1 MGLSESGLRVGV
13 AGLGYWGMRHVSVLR
28 TIAEVSEVVGIDP
41 LFGGESAYLSRGPRG
56 LRVYRGIEDALLEID
71 ALVIAVPAAMHYNL
85 AMSAIAARRHV
96 LIEKPMACTFME
108 ARQLVNAAIQ
118 ADVILMVGHTFE
130 YDLAIQRL
138 REIVLDPSF
147 GRLRH
152 LEFAWLNFGIFRED
166 VNVIFDLASHDV
178 SIANFII
185 GALPASV
192 AAWGSCH
199 VRSGREDVAYL
210 SLNYVDSDVA
220 VHVHVSWIDPIRV
233 RRIIAVGDE
242 KTAVYDSLKKQR
254 RIQVFNRPLPTDT
267 LVDHP
272 IATVNQ
278 SYNAASVIRISDT
291 EPLAAEDRHFVE
303 CVINGHQ
310 ALTDGQSGARAVGVL
325 ECAQISIR
333 ERRTVFLS
341 EITNSLW

>member
-1 MGLSESGLRVGV
+1 MGRNEGGLRVGV
-13 AGLGYWGMRHVSVLR
+13 AGLGYWGMRHVSALR
-28 TIAEVSEVVGIDP
+28 AIAEVGEVVGIDP
-41 LFGGESAYLSRGPRG
+41 LFGGGSAHLSRGPLG
-56 LRVYRGIEDALLEID
+56 VRVYRDIQDALLEID
-71 ALVIAVPAAMHYNL
+71 GLVIAVPAATHYNM

-96 LIEKPMACTFME
+96 LVEKPMTRTFTE
-108 ARQLVNAAIQ
+108 ARQLVDAAIQ

-152 LEFAWLNFGIFRED
+152 LEFARLNFGIFRQD
-166 VNVIFDLASHDV
+166 VNVVFDLAAHDV

-185 GALPASV
+185 GASPASV

-199 VRSGREDVAYL
+199 VRSRHEDVAYL
-210 SLNYVDSDVA
+210 KLDYVENEVV

-242 KTAVYDSLKKQR
+242 KTAVYDSLEKER
-254 RIQVFNRPLPTDT
+254 RIRVFNRPLPEDT
-267 LVDHP
+267 FIERP
-272 IATVNQ
+272 AATANN
-278 SYNAASVIRISDT
+278 SPGASVIRISDT

-303 CVINGHQ
+303 CMINGQ
-310 ALTDGQSGARAVGVL
+310 QPLTDGQSGARVARVL

-333 ERRTVFLS
+333 ENRTVLLS
-341 EITNSLW
+341 EIT